1 VGDESIVLKTC
12 HSLGVNV
19 VASDIDYCY
28 RPKSRY
34 IAGSDQKPPPII
46 VRFTRSPVTSSLL
59 NARRSKRHFTLRDI
73 GDIGQGDDE
82 SRNVYINESL
92 TPFNRKLYA
101 KARNLK
107 SEKKVKYLWV
117 RDGNIYVRKTDGSD
131 RITIRNEVTLKELE

>member
-1 VGDESIVLKTC
+1 
-12 HSLGVNV
+12 
-19 VASDIDYCY
+19 
-28 RPKSRY
+28 
-34 IAGSDQKPPPII
+34 
-46 VRFTRSPVTSSLL
+46 VTSSLL